1 MPARLTTSFP
11 KKGPTLAS
19 TGAHRLP
26 ARIASGNS
34 AAVIGLG
41 RFGGSVAVA
50 LERSGVEVLGV
61 DSHAELV
68 AEYAEQLT
76 FVAQADSTST
86 DALRQ
91 HAIPDFD
98 RVVLGIGA
106 DLQASILTAS
116 HLIDFGI
123 ANIWAKAINNDHA
136 RILRQ
141 LGLTNVIQPEAEMG
155 RMLAATI
162 LEGVE
167 PVRHRR

>member
-1 MPARLTTSFP
+1 MANI
-11 KKGPTLAS
+11 
-19 TGAHRLP
+19 GAHRLP

-61 DSHAELV
+61 DSHPEFV

-86 DALRQ
+86 EALRQ
-91 HAIPDFD
+91 LAIPDFE
-98 RVVLGIGA
+98 RVILGIGA

-123 ANIWAKAINNDHA
+123 PHLWAKAINDDHA
-136 RILRQ
+136 RIFRQ

-155 RMLAATI
+155 RMLATSIVSGIADTS
-162 LEGVE
+162 
-167 PVRHRR
+167 PRR